1 MIGGTSLMGGR
12 GGLAGTF
19 VGVLIFGLLSDI
31 LQLQNIDSNV
41 QLVMKG
47 LIIVCTV
54 LVQEQNL
61 GQLLARWRFRLIAA
75 ASAATGS
82 ADPNRPSS
90 ARKSAICKG
99 GSQ

>member
-1 MIGGTSLMGGR
+1 MGGR

-47 LIIVCTV
+47 LIIICTV

-61 GQLLARWRFRLIAA
+61 GQLMARWRFRSSPSKAA
-75 ASAATGS
+75 EAGS
-82 ADPNRPSS
+82 AEPNRPSS
-90 ARKSAICKG
+90 APRAQFAREELDEAS
-99 GSQ
+99 